1 MPITG
6 IHSKKNKWVGGAGC
20 TIPKVKI
27 KDERENLAK
36 KELIGC
42 FRKAGQSEEIL
53 RMRGFLI
60 N

>member
-1 MPITG
+1 M
-6 IHSKKNKWVGGAGC
+6 GGAGC

-42 FRKAGQSEEIL
+42 LRKAGQSEEIL